1 MEQSEAIK
9 MDEKSNFPDVLYED
23 RHMLIVVKP
32 AGVLAESEGKGG
44 SLPELVSGYLNSKGE
59 DSAVFTVHRLD
70 RDVGGLTALA
80 KNAAAAGKLSA
91 QIAAGEAVKEYLAVL
106 RGVPEQSEATLTDLL
121 FRDAKKGKTY
131 VVDRMRKGVR
141 EASLEY
147 KLLQTVETES
157 GALSLVRVRL
167 HTGRTHQIRVQFASR
182 GLPLVG
188 DGRYGSGDGGE
199 RPALFAFHLWMKQ
212 PFKHKKAEAFALPPE
227 VFPFTL
233 FSETL
238 LHLSGPADNE

>member
-1 MEQSEAIK
+1 MEQSEAIR
-9 MDEKSNFPDVLYED
+9 MDVKSNYPEVLYED

-44 SLPELVSGYLNSKGE
+44 SLPELVSSYLSDKGE
-59 DSAVFTVHRLD
+59 DPTVFTVHRLD

-106 RGVPEQSEATLTDLL
+106 RGVPGQAEATLTDLL

-141 EASLEY
+141 EASLDY
-147 KLLQTVETES
+147 QLLQTVETES

-199 RPALFAFHLWMKQ
+199 RPALFAFHLLIKQ
-212 PFKHKKAEAFALPPE
+212 PFKHKKAEAFANPPDIY
-227 VFPFTL
+227 PFTL
-233 FSETL
+233 FSESL
-238 LHLSGPADNE
+238 LHLTDSPDT